1 MKDFIDKV
9 DFYIVDNGSILVE
22 YDNPNET
29 EPIGITVAEGNC
41 EECVVHIGKYIYDIA
56 DKLCVSNLRIY
67 IEEIKNEK

>member
-22 YDNPNET
+22 YDKPNET
-29 EPIGITVAEGNC
+29 EPSGITVAKGNC
-41 EECVVHIGKYIYDIA
+41 KECVLHIGSYIYEIA